1 VQQSQEEIKKWLEE
15 HKEQVLKITKVENG
29 DLDLAAIKLKGVSF
43 VQHRHTDDYLSTQ
56 ALLLRG
62 EGTVSTPHGRESLPG
77 AAFEIALT
85 DNWDGRRDGNSLH
98 LKTERASYT
107 IEPAEGQ

>member
-1 VQQSQEEIKKWLEE
+1 MQQSQEEIKKWLEQ

-62 EGTVSTPHGRESLPG
+62 EGTVSTPHGRESLLAQPSKSPSQTTG
-77 AAFEIALT
+77 TEGGWEQPASQDRT
-85 DNWDGRRDGNSLH
+85 SQLH
-98 LKTERASYT
+98 H
-107 IEPAEGQ
+107 